1 MSKPLSENK
10 NLEIATLAGGCFWC
24 TEAAFSIIK
33 GVERIEPGYT
43 GGLVDNP
50 SYDEV
55 STGTT
60 GHAEAAQIFY
70 DPKIISYKEILEIF
84 FTMHDP
90 TTLNR
95 QGADVGTQYRS
106 AIFYSTPEQK
116 AIAEKLIEELT
127 KEEIW
132 NKPIVTK
139 VEPLKV
145 FYNAETYHKDY
156 YKKHPKEPYCQA
168 VIAPKIAKLQA
179 HFIDKIKVP
188 LWHPKLKWTMLMRF
202 LRQIEGA
209 SDKNFLPIIGPFKGK
224 YLGEEVRKAK
234 PQRVLEVGTLIGYS
248 TILMG
253 KEMEGKSEIVT
264 IEIHRDEAEL
274 AEKNI
279 VRSNI
284 PPKVKIITGDALEVI
299 PTLEGQFDFAFIDA
313 RKTNISST
321 SS

>member
-1 MSKPLSENK
+1 MSQQLSENK

-43 GGLVDNP
+43 GGVVDNP
-50 SYDEV
+50 TYEDV

-60 GHAEAAQIFY
+60 GHAEAAQIVY

-116 AIAEKLIEELT
+116 ATAEKLIGELN

-132 NKPIVTK
+132 KQSIVTK

-188 LWHPKLKWTMLMRF
+188 L
-202 LRQIEGA
+202 
-209 SDKNFLPIIGPFKGK
+209 
-224 YLGEEVRKAK
+224 
-234 PQRVLEVGTLIGYS
+234 
-248 TILMG
+248 
-253 KEMEGKSEIVT
+253 
-264 IEIHRDEAEL
+264 
-274 AEKNI
+274 
-279 VRSNI
+279 
-284 PPKVKIITGDALEVI
+284 
-299 PTLEGQFDFAFIDA
+299 
-313 RKTNISST
+313 
-321 SS
+321 